1 MLRSKQH
8 RTLALLASIAVI
20 RGAPAGE
27 RYTTDRYC
35 DDGVINLK
43 VETALL
49 DECSFKTSE
58 LVVATENR
66 IVRLTG
72 IVSSQAAL
80 DRAAQVAGAI
90 AGVQSVRND
99 VRLKPN

>member
-1 MLRSKQH
+1 VLRSKQH

-20 RGAPAGE
+20 RGVPAAE
-27 RYTTDRYC
+27 RYTANRYF

-72 IVSSQAAL
+72 IAGSQAAG
-80 DRAAQVAGAI
+80 DRAAQVALAI

-99 VRLKPN
+99 IRLKPN